1 MAKISVVI
9 PMYNVEDYLR
19 ECLDNI
25 IGQTLKDIEII
36 CVDDGSPDNSAQ
48 IVTEY
53 IEKHKDKNIKLIRK
67 PNGGLSSAR
76 NAALDVAKGE
86 YVYFIDSDDYI
97 DTDTLEQLYQR
108 ASEDE
113 LEILFFNAV
122 SFFESEEIKAKNPQY
137 ISLYNRTRQYPG
149 VHIGQQLF
157 MKMRQNGEFFG
168 SACLLMF
175 KRSLLEDNHLR
186 FYEGI
191 IHEDNLFTFQ
201 AVILAKRAG
210 YIDKA
215 FYHRRVRSDSI
226 MTVKKSMRNVEG
238 YLVSYEEMLAFL
250 SDKEI
255 DEEVSR
261 VINSY
266 LYDSIYG
273 NAYRI
278 YCGLDINDGTA
289 KLTKGSYVAEY
300 FLDTIKRQK
309 KLDKTNQN
317 LKKKANSLDYRV
329 GNKILLVPR
338 KIKGCIRLLKKNG
351 LKKTIKEFLKFGRNF
366 RKLAFKLKR
375 KFSSKPFVSIIMPV
389 YNVEKYLEEALKTLL
404 SQTLK
409 QIEII
414 CVDDGSTDGSLEIL
428 NAYAK
433 KDSRIKVYTQ
443 ENKFAGVARNLGL
456 EKAQGEYVVFL
467 DSDDFFVQKLAEEAY
482 YAAKINKADVVLWG
496 AKHYH
501 NVTHEYKKAGWL
513 LNSKVAPKKQPFSYK
528 DCPDKL
534 YQITTPCPWTKMFR
548 RKFVLETGL
557 QFQAL
562 RNSNDVFFTYASL
575 AMAKKIAIANKD
587 LVYYR
592 VGMENN
598 LQATKKKDPF
608 CFLEAYKAWHDKL
621 VEIGK
626 FEELRQSYTNSALS
640 GCLHNLRSTKELE
653 AKKVV
658 FDKLKNEAF
667 EMLEITMEDKEYYYK
682 EQDFEDL
689 MTIRNC
695 TFEEYVEKNQI
706 GK

>member
-76 NAALDVAKGE
+76 NAALDVAQGE
-86 YVYFIDSDDYI
+86 YIYFIDSDDYI
-97 DTDTLEQLYQR
+97 DTDTLELLYQR
-108 ASEDE
+108 ASEDQ

-122 SFFESEEIKAKNPQY
+122 AFFESEEIKAKNKQY
-137 ISLYNRTRQYPG
+137 IDFYNRTRQYPG
-149 VHIGQQLF
+149 VHSGQQLF
-157 MKMRQNGEFFG
+157 KMMRQNGEYFG
-168 SACLLMF
+168 SACLLIF
-175 KRSLLEDNHLR
+175 KRSLIEENHLR

-201 AVILAKRAG
+201 AVILAEKTG

-215 FYHRRVRSDSI
+215 FYHRRVRDDSI

-250 SDKEI
+250 MKQEI
-255 DEEVSR
+255 DEEVAR
-261 VINSY
+261 VIYSY

-278 YCGLDINDGTA
+278 YCGLDVNDGSA
-289 KLTKGSYVAEY
+289 KLTKGSFVAEY

-309 KLDKTNQN
+309 KIDKNNQN
-317 LKKKANSLDYRV
+317 LKKKANSLDYRI
-329 GNKILLVPR
+329 GNKILFVPR
-338 KIKGCIRLLKKNG
+338 KIKGCLKSIKKNG
-351 LKKTIKEFLKFGRNF
+351 LKKTVKELLNVGKNF
-366 RKLAFKLKR
+366 RKLSFKLKR

-389 YNVEKYLEEALKTLL
+389 YNVEAYLEDGLKTLL

-414 CVDDGSTDGSLEIL
+414 AVDDGSTDRSLEIL
-428 NAYAK
+428 NEYAK
-433 KDSRIKVYTQ
+433 KDSRVKVYTQ

-456 EKAQGEYVVFL
+456 EKAQGEYVMFL

-528 DCPDKL
+528 DCPTHL

-575 AMAKKIAIANKD
+575 AMAKKIAMVNKE

-598 LQATKKKDPF
+598 LQATKKKSPF
-608 CFLEAYKAWHDKL
+608 CFLDAYKAWHDKL

-626 FEELRQSYTNSALS
+626 FEELRQSYTNSTLS
-640 GCLHNLRSTKELE
+640 GCLHNLRSAKDLE
-653 AKKVV
+653 AKEIV
-658 FDKLKNEAF
+658 FNKLKNEAF
-667 EMLEITMEDKEYYYK
+667 EMLEITNEDSKYYYK
-682 EQDFEDL
+682 QQDFEDF
-689 MTIRNC
+689 MTIRNSS
-695 TFEEYVEKNQI
+695 FEEYVEKT
-706 GK
+706 K